1 MRKRGA
7 AFVLAAAM
15 LLSVACSAGGGSASG
30 PGRNAEGGS
39 GNAENGAQNQ
49 AAGAQGGQAQGGQA
63 QSDQAQGGQ
72 AQSGEKETLQMMAV
86 GGSDAELWMKL
97 VEDTIAR
104 FNEEN
109 SYNVEIEMTWYENEQ
124 YKTKFATLM
133 TQNNMADIFFTWE
146 YGFLQPYAE
155 AGKVYDMTDAL
166 NADKEWKD
174 RFDEGTFIPT
184 TFNGRIYG
192 LPTGRQMAPVYYNK
206 QIFADCGVEVP
217 ETWDEFLEAVRT
229 FKDAG
234 IVPIVMA
241 TRDPWVIAQFFLD
254 ITGGVGG
261 MELFEGIQT
270 GEVSWDDPRYVKSG
284 QLLQEIVEAG
294 AFPENF
300 SGLAYEEG
308 LPMFTSGRAAMF
320 PMGTWMTA
328 AIVSEMDPENVGVFL
343 PPAYDPANC
352 RTHLSQVS
360 KVFGISET
368 CKNKEAAMA
377 FLKLFS
383 EDDIQEKVVT
393 ELGMLPAV
401 NTKVD
406 TAKIDSVTSAI
417 IELADGVEPLT
428 PFDVLFGTNIGVEFN
443 NIALAIATGK
453 DSADQF
459 AQLQAYTESQK
470 E

>member
-1 MRKRGA
+1 MRKRGT
-7 AFVLAAAM
+7 AFILATVM
-15 LLSVACSAGGGSASG
+15 LLSAACSAGGGSASDSG
-30 PGRNAEGGS
+30 GNAGGGS
-39 GNAENGAQNQ
+39 GKAENSAQNQ
-49 AAGAQGGQAQGGQA
+49 AAEAQGGQAQGEQV
-63 QSDQAQGGQ
+63 
-72 AQSGEKETLQMMAV
+72 QSGEKETLQMMAV
-86 GGSDAELWMKL
+86 GGSDAESWMKL
-97 VEDTIAR
+97 VEDTIAQ
-104 FNEEN
+104 FNEDN
-109 SYNVEIEMTWYENEQ
+109 AYNVEIEMTWYENEQ

-133 TQNNMADIFFTWE
+133 TQNNMADIFSTWE

-155 AGKVYDMTDAL
+155 SGKVYDMTDAL
-166 NADKEWKD
+166 DGDKEWKD

-192 LPTGRQMAPVYYNK
+192 LPTGRQMAPIYYNK
-206 QIFADCGVEVP
+206 QIFADYGVEVP
-217 ETWDEFLEAVRT
+217 ETWDEFLEAIRT

-284 QLLQEIVEAG
+284 QLLQELVDAG

-308 LPMFTSGRAAMF
+308 TPMFTSGKAAMY

-328 AIVSEMDPENVGVFL
+328 AIISEMDPENVGVFL
-343 PPAYDPANC
+343 PPAYDPANSK
-352 RTHLSQVS
+352 THLSQVS
-360 KVFGISET
+360 RVFGVSET

-383 EDDIQEKVVT
+383 ENEIQEKVVT
-393 ELGMLPAV
+393 ELGILPAV
-401 NTKVD
+401 NMKVD

-417 IELADGVEPLT
+417 IELAEGVEPLT